1 MMERVDLIIN
11 HPDFIRII
19 TKLKKVE
26 KNREFCIHDLEHLLN
41 VARIMMI
48 KNLEE
53 NLGFE
58 KEIIYATAL
67 LHDIGKLH
75 QYKTKEKHAPYGAI
89 LAAGILRDC
98 RFNEAETA
106 MMAQA
111 IKTHSDDEAT
121 NPLGELLRTSDK
133 LSRNCF
139 LCPARDKCNW
149 DDKKKNKG
157 VTI

>member
-1 MMERVDLIIN
+1 MERVDLIIN
-11 HPDFIRII
+11 HPEFIRIM

-26 KNREFCIHDLEHLLN
+26 KNREYCIHDLEHLMN
-41 VARIMMI
+41 VARIMTI
-48 KNLEE
+48 KNIEE
-53 NLGFE
+53 NLGFD
-58 KEIIYATAL
+58 KEIIYAVAL

-89 LAAGILRDC
+89 LAKQILRDC
-98 RFNEAETA
+98 NFNDEEVAKMT
-106 MMAQA
+106 QA
-111 IKTHSDDEAT
+111 IKTHSDELPT

-149 DDKKKNKG
+149 DEKKKNKG
-157 VTI
+157 ITI